1 MLVELVHHSKEDMNI
16 NIKIKIPLLA
26 GESSLSFSEN
36 LLLTPLYITERELLA
51 RYLTKYTE
59 DQFDSAREI
68 IFYNSLRA
76 DEMVGN
82 KLDNLSTKEQFSFK
96 RKLTLCLSVIEFGNK
111 FNTDY
116 IKSLSRSK
124 SLAEFSVS
132 TSSTNDPQFV
142 LNIIKE
148 AKDCVSNIED
158 IINRAGEGLIRTFV
172 KGALNANAVDSDRL
186 WHHYNLDVP
195 SNIPYASKKK
205 EFNGRYYKNGG
216 KF

>member
-36 LLLTPLYITERELLA
+36 LLITPLYITERELLA

-142 LNIIKE
+142 LNFIKE
-148 AKDCVSNIED
+148 A
-158 IINRAGEGLIRTFV
+158 
-172 KGALNANAVDSDRL
+172 
-186 WHHYNLDVP
+186 
-195 SNIPYASKKK
+195 
-205 EFNGRYYKNGG
+205 
-216 KF
+216 

>member
-1 MLVELVHHSKEDMNI
+1 MNI
-16 NIKIKIPLLA
+16 NIKIKIPFKTGDSILTV
-26 GESSLSFSEN
+26 SED
-36 LLLTPLYITERELLA
+36 LLLTPLYITERELL
-51 RYLTKYTE
+51 TKYLVTYTK
-59 DQFDSAREI
+59 DHFNSAREI

-76 DEMVGN
+76 DEIVGK
-82 KLDNLSTKEQFSFK
+82 KLDNLTEKEQFSFK
-96 RKLTLCLSVIEFGNK
+96 RKLTLCLSTVVFGNK
-111 FNTDY
+111 FNTEY

-148 AKDCVSNIED
+148 AIECIKNIED
-158 IINRAGEGLIRTFV
+158 ILNRSGEGLIRTFV
-172 KGALNANAVDSDRL
+172 KGALNPTSVDSDRL
-186 WHHYNLDVP
+186 WHHYDLDTK
-195 SNIPYASKKK
+195 STASYASQKK